1 MDSWHSL
8 HRDVRMHLSRRLNK
22 GWARPDRISL
32 NLTLRCNLT
41 CTMCTTCYDAP
52 ELSLDEIK
60 DIIDQTSEWGVEVFN
75 PLGGEPFMRSDLEE
89 ILLYAVSKGFY
100 VTITTNGT
108 LISKGRARMLARI
121 PSDRLHLNISLDGN
135 RDSNDAIRGEGMY
148 DKAIQGYTAIREAD
162 AEAGN
167 SKRKILVNSI
177 LHRQN
182 ADHYIETMQEFQRLG
197 FDGVQILNLFRT
209 EEGTETSNEL
219 WFRPADL
226 AQLESVCQQLLAMKR
241 EQGFFQN
248 TEREIRNIPSYYR
261 EGLTP
266 LEAPCWAGWKELYIN
281 ADGQAIM
288 CDGKL
293 DFLNGAFGSVR
304 ERSLQEL
311 WNSETLR
318 QRREVVKTCST
329 PCVQTCY
336 LRQESDSTNS
346 LLRRAGSLVQGGF
359 ERKVWSKV
367 QSWKPIPD
375 GKLILEF
382 SDVSHSD
389 WEANTTPSKRWI
401 ELIRNCDDTPT
412 AENWTRFRDE
422 GLVDFGRGFMG
433 FDELRRITASL
444 ERSKWQFETV
454 SVGWRGESFLHP
466 EIEPM
471 LHHLV
476 HWVNHGMFKRLEV
489 HTSGTFLQEGLA
501 IIAGIDIPQ
510 RWIVDLDAGSGCGL
524 GMLRKLKGFK
534 TQIIAKQTATIGVTA
549 GMWSHL
555 ELPVWLGDTPQHE
568 GDWLW
573 IAHQGQGN
581 FFKDKEGWERLED
594 ISKECGQPVHLNRI
608 PPYEIPANQLVVS
621 WDAKVTLS
629 TQDVQLLQTVGDAN
643 HTPLSDIW
651 RVVCQ

>member
-1 MDSWHSL
+1 MDSWYSL
-8 HRDVRMHLSRRLNK
+8 HRDVRMHLSRKLNK

-52 ELSLDEIK
+52 ELGLDEIK
-60 DIIDQTSEWGVEVFN
+60 SIIDQTSEWGVEVFN

-121 PSDRLHLNISLDGN
+121 PSDRLHFNISLDGN
-135 RDSNDAIRGEGMY
+135 RESNDAIRGEGMY
-148 DKAIQGYTAIREAD
+148 DKAMKGYAAIRQAD

-177 LHRQN
+177 LHRRN
-182 ADHYIETMQEFQRLG
+182 VDHYIETLQEFQRLG
-197 FDGVQILNLFRT
+197 FDGVQVLNLFRA
-209 EEGTETSNEL
+209 EEDTQTANEL
-219 WFRPADL
+219 WFQSEDF
-226 AQLESVCQQLLAMKR
+226 AQLETVCRGLLQMKR
-241 EQGFFQN
+241 EHGFLQN

-266 LEAPCWAGWKELYIN
+266 LEAPCWAGWKEFYIN

-293 DFLNGAFGSVR
+293 DFLNGGFGSVR
-304 ERSLQEL
+304 EHSLQEL
-311 WNSETLR
+311 WNSEAIR

-336 LRQESDSTNS
+336 LRQQSDSKGD
-346 LLRRAGSLVQGGF
+346 LLRRAGGLVQGGF

-367 QSWKPIPD
+367 QAWEPIAD

-389 WEANTTPSKRWI
+389 WEAGTTPPKRWTD
-401 ELIRNCDDTPT
+401 LTRNCTDTPT
-412 AENWTRFRDE
+412 ADNWTRFRDE

-433 FDELRRITASL
+433 FNELRRITASL

-454 SVGWRGESFLHP
+454 SVGWRGEAFLHP

-476 HWVNHGMFKRLEV
+476 HWVNQGMFKRLEV
-489 HTSGTFLQEGLA
+489 HTSGAFLQEGLA
-501 IIAGIDIPQ
+501 IIAGIDVPQ
-510 RWIVDLDAGSGCGL
+510 RWVVDLDAGSGCGL
-524 GMLRKLKGFK
+524 DMLRKLKGFK
-534 TQIIAKQTATIGVTA
+534 TQIIAKQTATVGVTA

-555 ELPVWLGDTPQHE
+555 ELPVWLGEPPPDE

-573 IAHQGQGN
+573 IAHHGQGN
-581 FFKDKEGWERLED
+581 FFKDKVGWDRLED
-594 ISKECGQPVHLNRI
+594 ISKECGQPVHSNER
-608 PPYEIPANQLVVS
+608 PPYETPANQLVVS

-629 TQDVQLLQTVGDAN
+629 TQDVQLLETVGDAN
-643 HTPLSDIW
+643 HTSLSDIW
-651 RVVCQ
+651 RAVYQ